1 MSEQRPTGGADTLEP
16 EEEEVSRPED
26 QLLHAASTQPAAG
39 AVSAATAAEG
49 GVSEYQASLWSDA
62 WRQLRRKPLFLVA
75 AGLLVLFVA
84 ISIAPGLF
92 ARLCSSCAEFANQD
106 PQVHPAD
113 FADLSRSVET
123 PSAQHWFGFDIQG
136 HDYFTR
142 VLYGTRVSLII
153 GFLVVGVDV
162 VIAII
167 LGCIAGFYGRYFDS
181 IIGRGADI
189 WFALPTT
196 LAGLVF
202 LSVLDERGLLQV
214 SAVLIFLGWPTL
226 MRLMRS
232 SVIAGK
238 ESDYVQAARALGAS
252 DWRILRVHILPNG
265 IAPVIVYAT
274 ISVGI
279 IVSAEAALS
288 FIGVGLQLP
297 EISWGLMIADSQGRL
312 LSSPHLLL
320 FPGAFLSLFVLCF
333 IVLGDQLRDALDPR
347 LR

>member
-1 MSEQRPTGGADTLEP
+1 MSDQRPTGGADLLEP
-16 EEEEVSRPED
+16 DDADEAARPED
-26 QLLHAASTQPAAG
+26 QLLHSGSTQPGAG
-39 AVSAATAAEG
+39 AVAAASAVEG
-49 GVSEYQASLWSDA
+49 GVSEYQASLWGDA
-62 WRQLRRKPLFLVA
+62 WRQLRRKPLFLIA

-84 ISIAPGLF
+84 IAIAPGVF
-92 ARLCSSCAEFANQD
+92 TNQS
-106 PQVHPAD
+106 PE

-123 PSAQHWFGFDIQG
+123 PSAEHWFGFDIQG
-136 HDYFTR
+136 RDYFAR

-162 VIAII
+162 VLAII
-167 LGCIAGFYGRYFDS
+167 LGCIAGFYGRFFDAV
-181 IIGRGADI
+181 IGRGADI

-196 LAGLVF
+196 LAGIVF
-202 LSVLDERGLLQV
+202 LSVLGNRGLFQV

-232 SVIAGK
+232 SVLAGK
-238 ESDYVQAARALGAS
+238 EADYVQAARALGAS
-252 DWRILRVHILPNG
+252 DLRILRVHILPNG

-288 FIGVGLQLP
+288 FLGVGLQLP

-320 FPGAFLSLFVLCF
+320 FPGAFLSVFVLCF
-333 IVLGDQLRDALDPR
+333 IILGDQLRDALDPR

>member
-1 MSEQRPTGGADTLEP
+1 MSDQRPTGGADVLEP
-16 EEEEVSRPED
+16 DDADEAARPED
-26 QLLHAASTQPAAG
+26 QLLHSGSTQPGAG
-39 AVSAATAAEG
+39 AVAAASAVEG
-49 GVSEYQASLWSDA
+49 GVSEYQASLWGDA
-62 WRQLRRKPLFLVA
+62 WRQLRRKPLFLIA

-84 ISIAPGLF
+84 IAIAPGVF
-92 ARLCSSCAEFANQD
+92 TNQS
-106 PQVHPAD
+106 PE

-123 PSAQHWFGFDIQG
+123 PSAEHWFGFDIQG
-136 HDYFTR
+136 RDYFAR

-162 VIAII
+162 VLAII
-167 LGCIAGFYGRYFDS
+167 LGCIAGFYGRFFDAV
-181 IIGRGADI
+181 IGRGADI

-196 LAGLVF
+196 LAGIVF
-202 LSVLDERGLLQV
+202 LSVLGNRGLFQV

-232 SVIAGK
+232 SVLAGK
-238 ESDYVQAARALGAS
+238 EADYVQAARALGAS
-252 DWRILRVHILPNG
+252 DLRILRVHILPNG

-288 FIGVGLQLP
+288 FLGVGLQLP

-320 FPGAFLSLFVLCF
+320 FPGAFLSVFVLCF
-333 IVLGDQLRDALDPR
+333 IILGDQLRDALDPR

>member
-1 MSEQRPTGGADTLEP
+1 MTDPRRPRGAATPQPPQGGAA
-16 EEEEVSRPED
+16 RPED
-26 QLLHAASTQPAAG
+26 QLLHAASTQPATG

-49 GVSEYQASLWSDA
+49 GVSEYQASLWGDA
-62 WRQLRRKPLFLVA
+62 WRQLRRKPLFLIA
-75 AGLLVLFVA
+75 AGLLVLFVGVA
-84 ISIAPGLF
+84 VAPGVF
-92 ARLCSSCAEFANQD
+92 AQVCNSCAEFANQD
-106 PQVHPAD
+106 PQSPANY
-113 FADLSRSVET
+113 ADLSRSVET

-136 HDYFTR
+136 RDYFTR

-167 LGCIAGFYGRYFDS
+167 LGCIAGFYGRFFDAV
-181 IIGRGADI
+181 IGRGADI

-202 LSVLDERGLLQV
+202 LSVLDNRGLFQV
-214 SAVLIFLGWPTL
+214 SAVLIFLAWPTL

-232 SVIAGK
+232 SVLAGK
-238 ESDYVQAARALGAS
+238 EADYVQAARALGAS

-288 FIGVGLQLP
+288 FLGVGLQLP
-297 EISWGLMIADSQGRL
+297 SISWGLMIADSQGRL

-320 FPGAFLSLFVLCF
+320 FPGAFLSVFVLCF

>member
-1 MSEQRPTGGADTLEP
+1 
-16 EEEEVSRPED
+16 
-26 QLLHAASTQPAAG
+26 
-39 AVSAATAAEG
+39 
-49 GVSEYQASLWSDA
+49 
-62 WRQLRRKPLFLVA
+62 
-75 AGLLVLFVA
+75 LLVLFTA
-84 ISIAPGLF
+84 IAIAPGVF
-92 ARLCSSCAEFANQD
+92 ASLCSGCKEFTGGD
-106 PQVHPAD
+106 PH

-123 PSAQHWFGFDIQG
+123 PSAQNWFGFDIQG
-136 HDYFTR
+136 RDYFTR

-153 GFLVVGVDV
+153 GLLVVGVDV
-162 VIAII
+162 VIALI
-167 LGCIAGFYGRYFDS
+167 LGCVAGFYGRAFDAV
-181 IIGRGADI
+181 IGRGADI

-202 LSVLDERGLLQV
+202 LSVLDNRGLFQV

-232 SVIAGK
+232 SVLAGK
-238 ESDYVQAARALGAS
+238 EADYVQAARALGAS

-297 EISWGLMIADSQGRL
+297 NISWGLMIADSEGRL

-320 FPGAFLSLFVLCF
+320 FPGVFLSVFVLCF